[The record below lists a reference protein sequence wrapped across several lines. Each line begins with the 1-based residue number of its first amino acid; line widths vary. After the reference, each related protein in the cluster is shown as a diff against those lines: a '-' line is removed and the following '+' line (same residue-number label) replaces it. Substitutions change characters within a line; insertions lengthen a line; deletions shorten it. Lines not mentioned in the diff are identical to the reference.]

1 MTGKC
6 ATARWGVKSQTGWGM
21 WEMLY
26 GVLDGRRNEE
36 MREVV
41 WRDGLGPGRVWPEV
55 NVFLET
61 VSQISDWSC
70 VICHWLERWQQKK
83 RCPRCDN
90 SAVRNESSSQQL
102 SLSPYSPPLR
112 LVRFGPFTSQSW
124 EREREKKAKTAQRL
138 SFWTDSSL
146 SLALFLAVSQ
156 DSCVEVY
163 GCNGHNSPLS
173 PVFIKTRLFFA
184 AFCWHR
190 LDT

>member
-1 MTGKC
+1 M
-6 ATARWGVKSQTGWGM
+6 
-21 WEMLY
+21 
-26 GVLDGRRNEE
+26 RRG
-36 MREVV
+36 EVV

-55 NVFLET
+55 NAFLET

-124 EREREKKAKTAQRL
+124 EREREKKGKTAQRL

>member
-1 MTGKC
+1 
-6 ATARWGVKSQTGWGM
+6 
-21 WEMLY
+21 
-26 GVLDGRRNEE
+26 
-36 MREVV
+36 MRSGEVV

-70 VICHWLERWQQKK
+70 VICHWLKRWQRKK

-124 EREREKKAKTAQRL
+124 ERERDREREKEKLLSATRFGLTPLSLLL
-138 SFWTDSSL
+138 SFSL
-146 SLALFLAVSQ
+146 S
-156 DSCVEVY
+156 
-163 GCNGHNSPLS
+163 HR
-173 PVFIKTRLFFA
+173 IA
-184 AFCWHR
+184 ASKCMPAMATTPHCPPCS
-190 LDT
+190 